1 VTTPEGT
8 AGTPPSDPEH
18 PAPAADPALPAAP
31 AAITRIFSGM
41 QPSGELHIGNW
52 LGALANWVALQD
64 RHPCI
69 FSIVDLHAITQDYEP
84 AEMPARV
91 RDMALGWLAAG
102 IDPERSIVFVQS
114 AVPEHAELAWIFNT
128 LVPLGLLERMTQFKD
143 KAKNQPENVNA
154 GLLTY
159 PLLQAADIAIYRADG
174 VPVGEDQVQHLE
186 MARDAVRKFN
196 NRFGEVFPEP
206 QPILSPARKVLGLDG
221 ERKMSK
227 SLNNQIGL
235 NDSPEVVWAKL
246 APAKTDVRRKKR
258 TDPGVPEDCNIF
270 AYHGFFSSPE
280 ERAWAAEGC
289 RTAGICCRDC
299 KQVLAKNIDA
309 ALAPMRERR
318 AELER
323 HPGRVHEILAAGAAT
338 LRPIAR
344 VTMEEVRERMG
355 LDARVRYAEQP
366 PAPRLR
372 GID

>member
-1 VTTPEGT
+1 VPEG
-8 AGTPPSDPEH
+8 PP
-18 PAPAADPALPAAP
+18 PAAP

-69 FSIVDLHAITQDYEP
+69 FSIVDLHAITQDYDP
-84 AEMPARV
+84 AEMPARI

-159 PLLQAADIAIYRADG
+159 PLLQAADIAIYKADG

-196 NRFGEVFPEP
+196 NRYGEVFPEP

-227 SLNNQIGL
+227 SLDNQIGL
-235 NDSPEVVWAKL
+235 NDSPEVVWARL

-270 AYHGFFSSPE
+270 AWHGFFSSPE

-289 RTAGICCRDC
+289 RTAGIGCRDC
-299 KQVLAKNIDA
+299 KQVVAKNIDA

-323 HPGRVHEILAAGAAT
+323 HPGRVDEILAAGAAA
-338 LRPIAR
+338 LRPIAQA
-344 VTMEEVRERMG
+344 TMEEVREKMG
-355 LDARVRYAEQP
+355 LDARVRYAST
-366 PAPRLR
+366 AGSGR
-372 GID
+372 